1 MHLHR
6 TRLIEEMTSEKRSIY
21 IITIVHLVM
30 VGIVLF
36 IAHILLSGKIEENK
50 KLCIFCIYGYFLC
63 SLGLIYFVHK
73 KWKEYFT
80 HTEEYFFTD
89 ELTQLPNITAFVR
102 DFERY
107 INKDDTFFMKMIMVE
122 TTNQNEINAVF
133 GISAV
138 YEMQKEIALFFQNL
152 LNVQIKIYKIDLNA
166 LLILFPKNYIFDFSQ
181 IQKPKQVIRIND
193 IPVYFEIACGE
204 CEYPQD
210 GKTAFELLQRASCAI
225 QVAKNEH
232 TIFYKYEHKQ
242 ERSQRIILLGQMQEA
257 INSHEII
264 FYYQPI
270 IDVNGSIT
278 EMEALARW
286 DHPQYGMLPPSSFI
300 NDLEQ
305 TGISSFLINYSLEY
319 NLRNLRNL
327 HRGGFKQKMA
337 INISIMDLRQD
348 YFSQIVLTHLDKNDL
363 KPSDLILEITERGFL
378 AEDEKINRNINEL
391 SQRGV
396 LFHIDDFGVGFASF
410 GNLRKNGI
418 RSIKIDHSFIE
429 DLSQNETNQAL
440 VDCLVKMAKKLGIST
455 VAEGVESE
463 ESIEQLKK
471 MGVDYLQG
479 FAIARPMPFEELCIW
494 LQQYQK

>member
-1 MHLHR
+1 MYLHR
-6 TRLIEEMTSEKRSIY
+6 TRLIGKITSEKKSIY
-21 IITIVHLVM
+21 IITIIHLVM
-30 VGIVLF
+30 VGIVLL
-36 IAHILLSGKIEENK
+36 IAYLLLLGKIEENR
-50 KLCIFCIYGYFLC
+50 KLCIYCIYGYILC
-63 SLGLIYFVHK
+63 SLCLIYFVHLQ
-73 KWKEYFT
+73 WSEYSS
-80 HTEEYFFTD
+80 HTEEYFYTD
-89 ELTQLPNITAFVR
+89 ELTHLPNVTAFIR
-102 DFERY
+102 DFEQY
-107 INKDDTFFMKMIMVE
+107 KNKDDIFFMKMILVE

-133 GISAV
+133 GLSAV
-138 YEMQKEIALFFQNL
+138 YEMQKEIAHYFQDL
-152 LNVQIKIYKIDLNA
+152 LKIQIKIYKIDLNA
-166 LLILFPKNYIFDFSQ
+166 LLILFPQNYLFDFSQ
-181 IQKPKQVIRIND
+181 TQKPKQIIKIND
-193 IPVYFEIACGE
+193 IPVYFEITCGE

-210 GKTAFELLQRASCAI
+210 GETALDLLQRASCAV
-225 QVAKNEH
+225 QEAKNEH

-242 ERSQRIILLGQMQEA
+242 ERSQRIVLLGQLQEA
-257 INSHEII
+257 INSREII

-305 TGISSFLINYSLEY
+305 TGISSFMINYSLEY

-348 YFSQIVLTHLDKNDL
+348 HFSQMVLTHLDENDL

-378 AEDEKINRNINEL
+378 AEDEKTNRNINEL
-391 SQRGV
+391 SQKGV
-396 LFHIDDFGVGFASF
+396 FFHIDDFGVGFASF

-455 VAEGVESE
+455 VAEGVESK

-479 FAIARPMPFEELCIW
+479 FAIARPMPFDELFDW
-494 LQQYQK
+494 MKQYQN